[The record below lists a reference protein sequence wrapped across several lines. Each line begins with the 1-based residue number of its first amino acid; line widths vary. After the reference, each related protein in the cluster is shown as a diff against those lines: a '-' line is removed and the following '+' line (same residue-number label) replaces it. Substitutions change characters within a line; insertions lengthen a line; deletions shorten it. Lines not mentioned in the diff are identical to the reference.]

1 MKDFNKIIILFR
13 GYVNIIMIYWTYSM
27 PSDTS
32 SDRPPST
39 SMLFNSHAA
48 VSQSIM
54 LTLTNFD
61 IAKNIST
68 YKSKIQKVKI

>member
-1 MKDFNKIIILFR
+1 
-13 GYVNIIMIYWTYSM
+13 M

-48 VSQSIM
+48 MSQSIM